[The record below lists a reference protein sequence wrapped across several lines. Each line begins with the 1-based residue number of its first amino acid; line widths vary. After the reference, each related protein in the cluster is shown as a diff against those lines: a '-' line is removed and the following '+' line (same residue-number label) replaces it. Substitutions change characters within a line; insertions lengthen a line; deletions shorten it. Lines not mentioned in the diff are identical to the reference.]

1 MLVGIDKIQQ
11 AKEKLGNRNAE
22 IIAELLQV
30 EKWDDKN
37 HKGLCPFHCENTPSF
52 IYNPKTFKF
61 KCFGCGKV
69 TDILDAYMYTGKTYM
84 EAVQSLFKEAD
95 IRYAF
100 GEVGVKTKG
109 QYRYP
114 KEVPVNDKASAY
126 KYLGL
131 RGISKQTM
139 DNADVRE
146 DEHGNIVFNYYDTND
161 VLCLVKYR
169 PSHKIDKSKGEIK
182 TWCQKDADTS
192 PLLFN
197 MNRVNISEPLLITEG
212 EIDCLAAIE
221 AGYSNAVSIPFGSQN
236 FQWIEYNWDWLEQFE
251 NIIICSDNDEAGVKM
266 RKEAIPRLGS
276 WRTRYI
282 EIPHTYKLKNAAKTV
297 SMKDLNEV
305 LYYMGKEAVINLIEN
320 AQDPGVPSVVNV
332 SEVQDVDIDEMD
344 GIDTGIKEL
353 DVEIMKLFYGTL
365 TIVSG
370 LPGSGKTSFL
380 SQLMCS
386 SLQQNKPAWMF
397 SRELPCWM
405 QKSWLNYIM
414 AGNHHINEMTDR
426 NGAKY
431 YKVSPYAKDM
441 INKAY
446 DKQWFLYRDDWSN
459 KIDDLLQSMEDSVR
473 KYGTKLLILDNLMTI
488 DIGADESSELT
499 KQTECVTKLIQ
510 FAMKYSVAV
519 VLVAHPRKMPK
530 GEDVGIYD
538 VSGSSNIVNLAHRT
552 IGLRRIDQKQEKD
565 SHNVSLTI
573 IKDRMRGRAGKRIDL
588 YYDIPSRRFYT
599 NQAEYDFQYSWDKE
613 KHEKIPYPHEEE
625 KEVFGEIQDNAS

>member
-332 SEVQDVDIDEMD
+332 SEVQDVDIDEN
-344 GIDTGIKEL
+344 
-353 DVEIMKLFYGTL
+353 
-365 TIVSG
+365 
-370 LPGSGKTSFL
+370 
-380 SQLMCS
+380 
-386 SLQQNKPAWMF
+386 NK
-397 SRELPCWM
+397 
-405 QKSWLNYIM
+405 
-414 AGNHHINEMTDR
+414 
-426 NGAKY
+426 
-431 YKVSPYAKDM
+431 
-441 INKAY
+441 
-446 DKQWFLYRDDWSN
+446 
-459 KIDDLLQSMEDSVR
+459 
-473 KYGTKLLILDNLMTI
+473 
-488 DIGADESSELT
+488 
-499 KQTECVTKLIQ
+499 
-510 FAMKYSVAV
+510 
-519 VLVAHPRKMPK
+519 
-530 GEDVGIYD
+530 
-538 VSGSSNIVNLAHRT
+538 
-552 IGLRRIDQKQEKD
+552 
-565 SHNVSLTI
+565 
-573 IKDRMRGRAGKRIDL
+573 
-588 YYDIPSRRFYT
+588 
-599 NQAEYDFQYSWDKE
+599 
-613 KHEKIPYPHEEE
+613 
-625 KEVFGEIQDNAS
+625 

>member
-573 IKDRMRGRAGKRIDL
+573 IKDRMRGRAGKKNDL